1 MESPNKEEFMSTNVD
16 DLNDM
21 ELLSSTIEKEVD
33 ENKIK
38 KVLSSD
44 DILKLQELQKNQ
56 LEQIGKMNELK
67 EQINNNITETYDDNL
82 GSKNI
87 INESTNLILEP
98 LIMLILF
105 IFINNEYI
113 LHFIKLIIPNIEG
126 NGIISLLTR
135 AILYLIL
142 YFLIKFIFL

>member
-1 MESPNKEEFMSTNVD
+1 MDSPNNELMSTNVN

-44 DILKLQELQKNQ
+44 DIMKLQELQKTQ
-56 LEQIGKMNELK
+56 LEQIEKMNELK
-67 EQINNNITETYDDNL
+67 EQINNDVTESFDENTT
-82 GSKNI
+82 SKSI
-87 INESTNLILEP
+87 INEATNLILEP
-98 LIMLILF
+98 LILLIIF
-105 IFINNEYI
+105 IFINNEYV
-113 LHFIKLIIPNIEG
+113 LNLIKYIVPNIEG
-126 NGIISLLTR
+126 NGIISLITR
-135 AILYLIL
+135 AIFFLIF

>member
-1 MESPNKEEFMSTNVD
+1 MDSPNNELMSTNVN

-44 DILKLQELQKNQ
+44 DIMKLQELQKTQ
-56 LEQIGKMNELK
+56 LEQIEKMNELK
-67 EQINNNITETYDDNL
+67 EQINNDVTESFDENTT
-82 GSKNI
+82 SKSI
-87 INESTNLILEP
+87 INEATNLILEP
-98 LIMLILF
+98 LILLIIF
-105 IFINNEYI
+105 IFINNEYV
-113 LHFIKLIIPNIEG
+113 LNLIKYVIPNIEG
-126 NGIISLLTR
+126 NGIISLITR
-135 AILYLIL
+135 AIFFLIF